1 MENTSDE
8 IISSHSDHT
17 TGNDCKMPVSQS
29 SNHDNQELE
38 ERNSRSILNTSDGNA
53 ATNISEGQLNG
64 NLQEQLTANV
74 NSNETSRK
82 LTPQISTSPLTVTV
96 EVSSNKNHSAHIKKS
111 FKQPRTKKTPQRDMI
126 TLDLR
131 NNTSTIDSFK
141 LQRKSAEPK
150 PDAKIPKTKDKM
162 VDTDAPNDK
171 ILKGSETQEPIDKSQ
186 KISEF
191 KNSKHH
197 FQKNGKHNIAAG
209 INSKGRNKLTDHG
222 IKKRNQDK
230 SLQPDNSKSS
240 VALTSNEE
248 HMDSD
253 NTKAVSSETNLAKSV
268 KSIKTVRCKSTISK
282 QAQSHVGQNIS
293 KDFTYKFAPKV
304 SQKARVG
311 KISLDKYSKGCRFYA
326 EMPAKYENKS
336 KKGNCKKHQHAKH
349 DENNNA
355 KLEDKD
361 KLNRNKYGVC
371 GQKLSAGRSN
381 LSEKRSIES
390 NNTVNSFLNILVKD
404 QKRKSQ
410 AESEVD
416 QHKIFKHE
424 KHSLTTEEN
433 AGRKLQEEE
442 TDQASIVSPVK
453 RTSLNI
459 FLPTNEMP
467 EATYKLMEETN
478 LNATEQND
486 TPPVAGTISK
496 RPNTADAYRSVSD
509 KYSNRYSCKS
519 AVTRASHNGIVPAAY
534 YSVPRPNLLL
544 KTSCANTVSIPSAAS
559 ESQLSSLSKD
569 HQSGFA
575 SRPLSSRVGGKFESK
590 TKRQQNVDPLVEESR
605 DSNCLQEWNVSKAD
619 MDKVGTGQIPTE
631 GSEYTNNI
639 KDDKSAQVSECHECG
654 PVTAGTLK
662 RVKMLQQI
670 YGEMCKQKRDNTN
683 AEQIE
688 EKTDKYVLKYQHG
701 INVKTSKSK
710 YADTESDLSETSKR
724 NQIVNDKVFPKH
736 KFQAT
741 IKRTEPKQCKKDLI
755 QNDKSVNGL
764 ASSNYGSSTSC
775 SDDIYDAYARKKKP
789 KPSKLSHSP
798 AKKSQ
803 INYLSQ
809 NVTGDRVVNVNV
821 GTSSE
826 KDKVETSENFK
837 KGTEENTL
845 CEDKNVKSTLSED
858 NQVETTLCEDN
869 QVKSGSYEPK
879 EPNKMKSTCDKLFDH
894 FVALCETMKVSQ
906 EKRKENSKLRPPIN
920 CKNCFLCQI
929 ESSSPLELEGSILDR
944 LAIYM
949 IERMKQLTITEEEGL
964 PVSDSCSSE
973 IQQTVSEMSQ
983 QSEEAEQSDVTPG
996 KVSLLDKIST
1006 FAGNSIDNELS
1017 CRKVERS
1024 SAQESIIDDD
1034 FENSADNNEIS
1045 DVQLKGKD
1053 FFIPIV
1059 KPVYY
1064 RVSKNGPFI
1073 SLVGN
1078 PSIPPNAELFYS
1090 SSRKCMQESNIKT
1103 HGDESL
1109 CSGGSTATKMAAK
1122 KQSYKSPEV
1131 SVPAESNKC
1140 VLEQQNTSTRK
1151 SDKVKDFQYN
1161 SMISKACV
1169 SSTESECSEKSDKNK
1184 QIDGNAQPILL
1195 FATESGKNTNSREFE
1210 ATHIESIAN
1219 KQNKQHQGRN
1229 SPLQILTV
1237 SETKETKSSDSH
1249 HYTNKRQESKYKTS
1263 KQTFCD
1269 AFSSGSKPL
1278 HPVYENKVLLSE
1290 SLETDKTVSKA
1301 AAHKNIEDE
1310 STQAMS
1316 SRKTRTRS
1324 AISAKSLEASA
1335 ENQIKERN
1343 KRYAARQGRHEN
1355 SNDISSDKDC
1365 AGIVP
1370 EEGKMS
1376 AKAKRRQQ
1384 KLRDHVASN
1393 VQNSKKKFW
1402 RRQIKS
1408 APMSRDR
1415 KSSCTS
1421 NIASEYVDFVQRN
1434 KFFSSYQCCDD
1445 RNSTIG
1451 NGTESAACETQMCSS
1466 SNNNYIKDVTNSRSL
1481 IQDEKETHC
1490 SETNVNN
1497 NVSVLPCLETYNPN
1511 TGNIVK
1517 KFECRTETDFQ
1528 SFDEKSCTQSF
1539 PEPCSSDF
1547 SAFSALD
1554 LNGENVEIEI
1564 DTDEVVDWQLP
1575 NEYDTEEVT
1584 FTITSSDGTQLIV
1597 SNKHPDFEKILMF
1610 IEEHK
1615 KQCGEDS
1622 ITIDAELSLNSD
1634 MERNQGNNVE
1644 YPKGDLECIEYES
1657 QGICKKLP
1665 SDKEKR
1671 SAADFTSIPDNRNQ
1685 IHTNDEFSSKQTY
1698 KLKSIRNDSSLCR
1711 VFRNMISE
1719 EFLNH
1724 CFTNDNSVHSDQ
1736 CGCLPELCEMNHKH
1750 HDNIFYA
1757 LTFDKVDHFEMP
1769 SKGSLQAEMDT
1780 HKSAEK
1786 VKTQSYKSKVDEQG
1800 DDSEDIVYDE
1810 DNSGIKSEIV
1820 ECGVDNRDT
1829 VAAVQTNSDEV
1840 LQEMPYLQPEQYVL
1854 ESESIRS
1861 LDNNDE
1867 VQYMQLDQT
1876 DSIKPFTENNNLEDG
1891 ITNNGK
1897 NCKSELR
1904 GLEDAIKMEDI
1915 LEIQN
1920 PRMLTDGKNSLDE
1933 RNLEDSVEIKT
1944 IIIYEDVQSKE
1955 SEFCEV
1961 VPNLATITC
1970 RTEDLDEPPELIN
1983 EKDNDDNNVSATDM
1997 HKLPPS
2003 ISEDDLSDPDYTLYD
2018 DYYSH
2023 ESGKESSDDEEE
2035 TGRKIGE
2042 KLKRKKRTKT
2052 AREMSRNKD
2061 AGNNIKEE
2069 AVDPNSD
2076 KVPDRREHGDLHVN
2090 KHKLRCRKRASAL
2103 MNEEDFEVEE
2113 AKRRE
2118 KEEQIAAEGFIKTQ
2132 QKYMEIIL
2140 NQSVEVTKSTD
2151 GNMDANCTDQRYFIV
2166 KKLSFCFV
2174 LSFGFTQPGVQL
2186 IYKNGIFNPTK
2197 FHSFRIDQIPFEG
2210 MHVLSTIAALNAV
2223 SFF

>member
-8 IISSHSDHT
+8 IISSVSDHT
-17 TGNDCKMPVSQS
+17 TGNDCKVPVSQS

-38 ERNSRSILNTSDGNA
+38 ERSSCSILHTSDGNA
-53 ATNISEGQLNG
+53 ATSISEGQLNG
-64 NLQEQLTANV
+64 NLQEQLIANV
-74 NSNETSRK
+74 NSNETRRK
-82 LTPQISTSPLTVTV
+82 LTPQISMSPLTV
-96 EVSSNKNHSAHIKKS
+96 EVSSNKDHSVHVKKS
-111 FKQPRTKKTPQRDMI
+111 SKQSRRKKTPQGDMI

-131 NNTSTIDSFK
+131 AKTATIDSFK
-141 LQRKSAEPK
+141 LQGTSAKPK
-150 PDAKIPKTKDKM
+150 PDAKIPKTKDEI
-162 VDTDAPNDK
+162 VNEDTPNDK
-171 ILKGSETQEPIDKSQ
+171 LLKLSDTQDPIDKSQ

-209 INSKGRNKLTDHG
+209 IKSNGRNKLTDHG
-222 IKKRNQDK
+222 NKKRNQDK

-240 VALTSNEE
+240 VALTSNEKS
-248 HMDSD
+248 MDSD
-253 NTKAVSSETNLAKSV
+253 HNAKAVASETNLAKSV
-268 KSIKTVRCKSTISK
+268 KSSKHVRCKSTNSR
-282 QAQSHVGQNIS
+282 QAQSYVGQNIS

-311 KISLDKYSKGCRFYA
+311 KIPLDKYGKGCRFYA
-326 EMPAKYENKS
+326 EMPAKYENKG
-336 KKGNCKKHQHAKH
+336 KKGNCKKSQHAKH

-355 KLEDKD
+355 MLEDKD
-361 KLNRNKYGVC
+361 KLNSNKYGVC
-371 GQKLSAGRSN
+371 GQKLSSGRSN
-381 LSEKRSIES
+381 LGEKRSSES
-390 NNTVNSFLNILVKD
+390 NSTVNSFLNILVKD

-410 AESEVD
+410 AASEVD
-416 QHKIFKHE
+416 QHNLSKHE

-433 AGRKLQEEE
+433 AGKKLQEDE

-459 FLPTNEMP
+459 FLPTDEMP

-478 LNATEQND
+478 LNATEQNG

-544 KTSCANTVSIPSAAS
+544 KASCANTVSIPSAAS
-559 ESQLSSLSKD
+559 ESQLSSLSKG

-575 SRPLSSRVGGKFESK
+575 SRPLSSRVGGKFENK
-590 TKRQQNVDPLVEESR
+590 TKRQQNVDSSVEESR

-619 MDKVGTGQIPTE
+619 MNKMGAGQIPTE

-639 KDDKSAQVSECHECG
+639 TGDKSEVSECHECG

-670 YGEMCKQKRDNTN
+670 YGEMCKQKRDNSN

-688 EKTDKYVLKYQHG
+688 EKTDKHVLKYQHG
-701 INVKTSKSK
+701 VNVKTSKSK
-710 YADTESDLSETSKR
+710 YADTGSDLSETSKR
-724 NQIVNDKVFPKH
+724 NQIVNDKVLLKH

-741 IKRTEPKQCKKDLI
+741 VKRTEPKQCKKDLI

-803 INYLSQ
+803 TNYSSQ
-809 NVTGDRVVNVNV
+809 NVTDDRVVNVNV

-826 KDKVETSENFK
+826 KDKVETLENFK
-837 KGTEENTL
+837 KGTGENTL
-845 CEDKNVKSTLSED
+845 CEDKKVKTTLCED
-858 NQVETTLCEDN
+858 NEVEATLCEDN
-869 QVKSGSYEPK
+869 QVMSGSDESK
-879 EPNKMKSTCDKLFDH
+879 EPNKMKRTCDKLFDH

-944 LAIYM
+944 LAICM

-983 QSEEAEQSDVTPG
+983 QSEEAEQSDVTSG

-1006 FAGNSIDNELS
+1006 FAGNSIENELS
-1017 CRKVERS
+1017 CRKLERS
-1024 SAQESIIDDD
+1024 SAQKSIIDDD
-1034 FENSADNNEIS
+1034 IENSADNNEIS

-1090 SSRKCMQESNIKT
+1090 SSRKCMQESNRKT
-1103 HGDESL
+1103 HEDQRL
-1109 CSGGSTATKMAAK
+1109 CSGGSTAAK
-1122 KQSYKSPEV
+1122 LATQKQSYKSPEV
-1131 SVPAESNKC
+1131 SVSAESNKC
-1140 VLEQQNTSTRK
+1140 EQQNTLTRK

-1161 SMISKACV
+1161 PMLSKACV
-1169 SSTESECSEKSDKNK
+1169 SSTESECREKSDKNK
-1184 QIDGNAQPILL
+1184 QRDGYAQPILL
-1195 FATESGKNTNSREFE
+1195 FATESGENTNSREFE
-1210 ATHIESIAN
+1210 ATHIEPTAN
-1219 KQNKQHQGRN
+1219 KQNEQHQGRD
-1229 SPLQILTV
+1229 SPAQIVTV

-1249 HYTNKRQESKYKTS
+1249 HYTNKRQETKYKTS

-1290 SLETDKTVSKA
+1290 SHETDKTVPKA
-1301 AAHKNIEDE
+1301 ADHKNIEDK

-1393 VQNSKKKFW
+1393 VINSRKKFW

-1408 APMSRDR
+1408 APISRDR

-1434 KFFSSYQCCDD
+1434 KFFSSNQCCDD
-1445 RNSTIG
+1445 RNRTIG
-1451 NGTESAACETQMCSS
+1451 NGKESAACETQMCSS
-1466 SNNNYIKDVTNSRSL
+1466 LNNNHVKDVTNSRSL
-1481 IQDEKETHC
+1481 IQDEKETHF

-1497 NVSVLPCLETYNPN
+1497 NVSVLPCLETNNPN

-1539 PEPCSSDF
+1539 LEPGSSDF
-1547 SAFSALD
+1547 SAFSAMD
-1554 LNGENVEIEI
+1554 VNGENVEIEI

-1575 NEYDTEEVT
+1575 NEYDTDEVT

-1634 MERNQGNNVE
+1634 MERNQGDNVE
-1644 YPKGDLECIEYES
+1644 YSKDDLECIEYES

-1698 KLKSIRNDSSLCR
+1698 QLKSIRNDSSLCR

-1736 CGCLPELCEMNHKH
+1736 CGCLPELCEMNYKH
-1750 HDNIFYA
+1750 HDNIFDA

-1820 ECGVDNRDT
+1820 ECGVDNRDS

-1854 ESESIRS
+1854 EPESFRS

-1867 VQYMQLDQT
+1867 VQYMPLDRT

-1915 LEIQN
+1915 IEIQN

-1983 EKDNDDNNVSATDM
+1983 EKDNDDNNVLATDM

-2042 KLKRKKRTKT
+2042 KLKRKMRTKT
-2052 AREMSRNKD
+2052 ARETSRNKN

-2103 MNEEDFEVEE
+2103 MNEEDFEEEE
-2113 AKRRE
+2113 ARRRE

-2151 GNMDANCTDQRYFIV
+2151 GNMDTSCTDQRYFIN
-2166 KKLSFCFV
+2166 C
-2174 LSFGFTQPGVQL
+2174 
-2186 IYKNGIFNPTK
+2186 
-2197 FHSFRIDQIPFEG
+2197 
-2210 MHVLSTIAALNAV
+2210 
-2223 SFF
+2223 

>member
-1 MENTSDE
+1 
-8 IISSHSDHT
+8 
-17 TGNDCKMPVSQS
+17 
-29 SNHDNQELE
+29 
-38 ERNSRSILNTSDGNA
+38 
-53 ATNISEGQLNG
+53 
-64 NLQEQLTANV
+64 
-74 NSNETSRK
+74 
-82 LTPQISTSPLTVTV
+82 
-96 EVSSNKNHSAHIKKS
+96 
-111 FKQPRTKKTPQRDMI
+111 
-126 TLDLR
+126 
-131 NNTSTIDSFK
+131 
-141 LQRKSAEPK
+141 
-150 PDAKIPKTKDKM
+150 
-162 VDTDAPNDK
+162 
-171 ILKGSETQEPIDKSQ
+171 
-186 KISEF
+186 
-191 KNSKHH
+191 
-197 FQKNGKHNIAAG
+197 
-209 INSKGRNKLTDHG
+209 
-222 IKKRNQDK
+222 
-230 SLQPDNSKSS
+230 
-240 VALTSNEE
+240 
-248 HMDSD
+248 MDSD

-268 KSIKTVRCKSTISK
+268 KSSKHVRCKSTNSR

-311 KISLDKYSKGCRFYA
+311 KIPLDKYGKGCRFYA
-326 EMPAKYENKS
+326 EMPAKYENKG

-355 KLEDKD
+355 KVEDKD

-371 GQKLSAGRSN
+371 GQKLSAGTSN
-381 LSEKRSIES
+381 LSEKRSSES

-410 AESEVD
+410 AASEVD
-416 QHKIFKHE
+416 QHNLSKHE

-433 AGRKLQEEE
+433 AGKKLQEDE

-459 FLPTNEMP
+459 FLPTDEMP

-478 LNATEQND
+478 LNATEQNG

-544 KTSCANTVSIPSAAS
+544 KASCANTVSIPSAAS
-559 ESQLSSLSKD
+559 ESQLSSLSKG

-575 SRPLSSRVGGKFESK
+575 SRPLSSRVGGKFENK
-590 TKRQQNVDPLVEESR
+590 TKRQQNVDSSVEESR

-619 MDKVGTGQIPTE
+619 MNKMGAGQIPTE

-639 KDDKSAQVSECHECG
+639 TGDKSEVSECHECG

-670 YGEMCKQKRDNTN
+670 YGEMCKQKRDNSN

-688 EKTDKYVLKYQHG
+688 EKTDKHVLKYQHG
-701 INVKTSKSK
+701 VNVKTSKSK
-710 YADTESDLSETSKR
+710 YADTGSDLSETSKR
-724 NQIVNDKVFPKH
+724 NQIVNDKVLPKH

-803 INYLSQ
+803 INYSSQ
-809 NVTGDRVVNVNV
+809 NVTDDRVVNVNV

-826 KDKVETSENFK
+826 KDKVETLENFK
-837 KGTEENTL
+837 KGTGENTL
-845 CEDKNVKSTLSED
+845 CEDKKVKTTLCED
-858 NQVETTLCEDN
+858 NEVEATLCEDN
-869 QVKSGSYEPK
+869 QVTSGSDESK

-944 LAIYM
+944 LAICM
-949 IERMKQLTITEEEGL
+949 IERMKYLTITGEEGL

-983 QSEEAEQSDVTPG
+983 QSEESEQSDVTSG

-1006 FAGNSIDNELS
+1006 FAGNSIENELN
-1017 CRKVERS
+1017 CRKIERS

-1034 FENSADNNEIS
+1034 IENSADNNEIP

-1090 SSRKCMQESNIKT
+1090 SNRKSMEESNIKT
-1103 HGDESL
+1103 HGEERL
-1109 CSGGSTATKMAAK
+1109 CSGGSTVTKLAAK
-1122 KQSYKSPEV
+1122 KRSYKSPEV
-1131 SVPAESNKC
+1131 SVSAESNKC
-1140 VLEQQNTSTRK
+1140 GLEQQNTSTKK
-1151 SDKVKDFQYN
+1151 SDKDKDFQYN
-1161 SMISKACV
+1161 PMLSKACA

-1184 QIDGNAQPILL
+1184 QRDWNAQPILL
-1195 FATESGKNTNSREFE
+1195 FSTESGKNTNREFE
-1210 ATHIESIAN
+1210 ATHIEPTAN
-1219 KQNKQHQGRN
+1219 KQFKQHQDRN
-1229 SPLQILTV
+1229 SPAQIVTV
-1237 SETKETKSSDSH
+1237 LETKETKSSDSH

-1278 HPVYENKVLLSE
+1278 HPVYENKVLLSS
-1290 SLETDKTVSKA
+1290 SLETDKTVPKA
-1301 AAHKNIEDE
+1301 AAHQNIKDK
-1310 STQAMS
+1310 STQAMPN
-1316 SRKTRTRS
+1316 RKNRTRS
-1324 AISAKSLEASA
+1324 AISANSLEASA

-1355 SNDISSDKDC
+1355 NNDISSDKDC

-1376 AKAKRRQQ
+1376 TKAKRRQQ

-1393 VQNSKKKFW
+1393 VQNSRKKFW

-1408 APMSRDR
+1408 APISRDR

-1434 KFFSSYQCCDD
+1434 KFFSSNQCCDD
-1445 RNSTIG
+1445 RNTTIG
-1451 NGTESAACETQMCSS
+1451 NGKESAACETQMCSS
-1466 SNNNYIKDVTNSRSL
+1466 LNNNNIKDVNNSRSL
-1481 IQDEKETHC
+1481 IQDEKEEHC

-1497 NVSVLPCLETYNPN
+1497 NVSVLPCLETNNPS

-1528 SFDEKSCTQSF
+1528 SFDEKSCTQNF
-1539 PEPCSSDF
+1539 PEPGSSDF
-1547 SAFSALD
+1547 SAFSTLD
-1554 LNGENVEIEI
+1554 LDGENVDIEI

-1575 NEYDTEEVT
+1575 NEYDTDEVT

-1634 MERNQGNNVE
+1634 LGRNQGNNVE
-1644 YPKGDLECIEYES
+1644 YPIDDLECIEYES

-1665 SDKEKR
+1665 SDQEKR
-1671 SAADFTSIPDNRNQ
+1671 SAADFTSIPDDRDQ
-1685 IHTNDEFSSKQTY
+1685 IHTNDAFRSKQTY

-1719 EFLNH
+1719 EFLTH
-1724 CFTNDNSVHSDQ
+1724 CFTSDNSVHSDQ
-1736 CGCLPELCEMNHKH
+1736 CGCLPELCEMNYKH
-1750 HDNIFYA
+1750 HDNIFDA
-1757 LTFDKVDHFEMP
+1757 LTADKVDHFEMP
-1769 SKGSLQAEMDT
+1769 SKGNLQAEMDT
-1780 HKSAEK
+1780 HKSVEK
-1786 VKTQSYKSKVDEQG
+1786 VKTHGYNSKVDKQRDYSENILY
-1800 DDSEDIVYDE
+1800 DD

-1854 ESESIRS
+1854 ESESFRS

-1867 VQYMQLDQT
+1867 VQYMPLDWT
-1876 DSIKPFTENNNLEDG
+1876 DSIKTFTENNNLEDG

-1904 GLEDAIKMEDI
+1904 GLVDAIKMEDI
-1915 LEIQN
+1915 IEIQN

-1983 EKDNDDNNVSATDM
+1983 EKDNDDNNVLATDM

-2018 DYYSH
+2018 DYYST

-2052 AREMSRNKD
+2052 ARETSRNKD

-2090 KHKLRCRKRASAL
+2090 KHKLRCRKRASAF
-2103 MNEEDFEVEE
+2103 MNEEDFEEEE
-2113 AKRRE
+2113 ARRRE

-2140 NQSVEVTKSTD
+2140 NQSVEVIKSTD
-2151 GNMDANCTDQRYFIV
+2151 GNMDTKCTDQRYFIV
-2166 KKLSFCFV
+2166 KKLSFLFV
-2174 LSFGFTQPGVQL
+2174 LSFGFTQPGFQL
-2186 IYKNGIFNPTK
+2186 IDGKWNIPSYKI
-2197 FHSFRIDQIPFEG
+2197 SFFRTDPIPFER
-2210 MHVLSTIAALNAV
+2210 MHVDIYNCRLSP
-2223 SFF
+2223 

>member
-1 MENTSDE
+1 MENTSDK
-8 IISSHSDHT
+8 IISSVSDHT
-17 TGNDCKMPVSQS
+17 TGNDCKVSVSQS
-29 SNHDNQELE
+29 SNHNNGELE
-38 ERNSRSILNTSDGNA
+38 EISSSSILHTPDGNA
-53 ATNISEGQLNG
+53 ATNILEGQLNG
-64 NLQEQLTANV
+64 NLQEQLTDNV
-74 NSNETSRK
+74 NSNETNRK
-82 LTPQISTSPLTVTV
+82 LTPQISTSPLTV
-96 EVSSNKNHSAHIKKS
+96 EVSSKKDHYAHIKRS
-111 FKQPRTKKTPQRDMI
+111 SKQSRTKKTPQKDMI
-126 TLDLR
+126 TLDL
-131 NNTSTIDSFK
+131 NTTSRIESFK

-150 PDAKIPKTKDKM
+150 PDAKIPKTKDEI
-162 VDTDAPNDK
+162 VDTDAPNDN
-171 ILKGSETQEPIDKSQ
+171 ILKESETQEPIDKSQ

-197 FQKNGKHNIAAG
+197 FQKNGKQNIAAG
-209 INSKGRNKLTDHG
+209 ITSKGRNKITEHG

-240 VALTSNEE
+240 VALTINEKS
-248 HMDSD
+248 MDSD
-253 NTKAVSSETNLAKSV
+253 HNAKAVSSETNLAKSV
-268 KSIKTVRCKSTISK
+268 KSSKPVRCKSTISR

-311 KISLDKYSKGCRFYA
+311 KIPLDKYGKGCRFYA
-326 EMPAKYENKS
+326 EMPAKYENKG

-361 KLNRNKYGVC
+361 KMNRNEYGVC

-381 LSEKRSIES
+381 LKEKRSSES

-416 QHKIFKHE
+416 QHKISKHE

-433 AGRKLQEEE
+433 AGRKLQEDE

-459 FLPTNEMP
+459 FLPTDEMP

-478 LNATEQND
+478 LNSTEQND

-559 ESQLSSLSKD
+559 ESQLSSLSKG

-575 SRPLSSRVGGKFESK
+575 SRPLSSRVGGKLESK
-590 TKRQQNVDPLVEESR
+590 TKWQQNVYPSVEESR

-631 GSEYTNNI
+631 GSEYANNI
-639 KDDKSAQVSECHECG
+639 KGDKSAQVSECHECG

-670 YGEMCKQKRDNTN
+670 YGEMCKQKRDNSN

-688 EKTDKYVLKYQHG
+688 EKTDKHVLKYQHG
-701 INVKTSKSK
+701 VNVKTSKSK
-710 YADTESDLSETSKR
+710 YADSESDLSETSKR
-724 NQIVNDKVFPKH
+724 NQIVNDKVIPKH

-789 KPSKLSHSP
+789 KPSKLAHSP

-803 INYLSQ
+803 IDYLSQ

-821 GTSSE
+821 GTSNE

-837 KGTEENTL
+837 KGSGEITL
-845 CEDKNVKSTLSED
+845 FEDKKVKSTLSED
-858 NQVETTLCEDN
+858 NKVEATLCEDN
-869 QVKSGSYEPK
+869 QVKSDSDESK

-944 LAIYM
+944 LAICM
-949 IERMKQLTITEEEGL
+949 IERMKYLTITGEEGL
-964 PVSDSCSSE
+964 PVSDSSSSE
-973 IQQTVSEMSQ
+973 IQQTISEMSQ
-983 QSEEAEQSDVTPG
+983 ESEEAEQSDVTSG

-1006 FAGNSIDNELS
+1006 FAGNSIENELS

-1024 SAQESIIDDD
+1024 SAQESIIDGDI
-1034 FENSADNNEIS
+1034 ENTADNNQIS

-1073 SLVGN
+1073 SLIGN
-1078 PSIPPNAELFYS
+1078 PSIPPDAELFYS
-1090 SSRKCMQESNIKT
+1090 SNRKCMQEHESNIKT
-1103 HGDESL
+1103 HGDERL
-1109 CSGGSTATKMAAK
+1109 CSGGSTATKLATK

-1161 SMISKACV
+1161 PMLSKACV

-1229 SPLQILTV
+1229 SPLRILTV

-1249 HYTNKRQESKYKTS
+1249 CYTNKRQESKYKTS

-1301 AAHKNIEDE
+1301 AAHKNIEDK

-1370 EEGKMS
+1370 EVGKMS

-1393 VQNSKKKFW
+1393 VINSRKKFW

-1408 APMSRDR
+1408 APISRDR

-1434 KFFSSYQCCDD
+1434 KFFSSNQCCDD

-1451 NGTESAACETQMCSS
+1451 NGKESAACETKMCSS
-1466 SNNNYIKDVTNSRSL
+1466 LNNNNIKDVNNSRSL
-1481 IQDEKETHC
+1481 MQDEKEAYCT
-1490 SETNVNN
+1490 ETNVNN

-1517 KFECRTETDFQ
+1517 QFKCRTETDFQ
-1528 SFDEKSCTQSF
+1528 SFDEKSCAQNF
-1539 PEPCSSDF
+1539 PEPGSSDF
-1547 SAFSALD
+1547 SAVSTLD
-1554 LNGENVEIEI
+1554 LNGENAEIEI

-1644 YPKGDLECIEYES
+1644 YPKDDLECIEYES
-1657 QGICKKLP
+1657 QGICKKMP
-1665 SDKEKR
+1665 SDKERR

-1724 CFTNDNSVHSDQ
+1724 CFTSDNSVLSDQ
-1736 CGCLPELCEMNHKH
+1736 CGCLPELCEMNYKY
-1750 HDNIFYA
+1750 HDNIFDA
-1757 LTFDKVDHFEMP
+1757 LTADKVDHFEMP

-1800 DDSEDIVYDE
+1800 DDSEDIVYNE

-1854 ESESIRS
+1854 ESESFRS

-1876 DSIKPFTENNNLEDG
+1876 DSIKPFTENNNSKDG
-1891 ITNNGK
+1891 ITNNDK
-1897 NCKSELR
+1897 NYKSELL

-1915 LEIQN
+1915 IEIQN
-1920 PRMLTDGKNSLDE
+1920 PGMLTDGKNSLDV
-1933 RNLEDSVEIKT
+1933 RNSEDSFEMKT
-1944 IIIYEDVQSKE
+1944 KIIHEDVQSKE
-1955 SEFCEV
+1955 SEVCEV
-1961 VPNLATITC
+1961 VPNLATFNC
-1970 RTEDLDEPPELIN
+1970 RTETLDEPPELIN
-1983 EKDNDDNNVSATDM
+1983 EKDNDVLATDM

-2023 ESGKESSDDEEE
+2023 ESGKESSDDEKE
-2035 TGRKIGE
+2035 TLKKIGE

-2052 AREMSRNKD
+2052 FRETSKSKD
-2061 AGNNIKEE
+2061 AADNIKEE

-2076 KVPDRREHGDLHVN
+2076 KVTNRSKNADDADLHVN
-2090 KHKLRCRKRASAL
+2090 KHKLKCRKRASAL
-2103 MNEEDFEVEE
+2103 MNEEDFEEEE

-2151 GNMDANCTDQRYFIV
+2151 GNMDTNCTDQRYFIV
-2166 KKLSFCFV
+2166 KNLSFCFV
-2174 LSFGFTQPGVQL
+2174 LSFGFTQPQFQL
-2186 IYKNGIFNPTK
+2186 IDGKWNFQSNKIK
-2197 FHSFRIDQIPFEG
+2197 K
-2210 MHVLSTIAALNAV
+2210 
-2223 SFF
+2223 SFFCNISNSF